1 MKHLFFLTAI
11 IFTMTTQAQ
20 EFKNPLSLFDPSP
33 YGFSHMVTVP
43 EGYKLIFVAGQGG
56 EENTEGKLSPD
67 FRRQLAFSL
76 KNIEEALAT
85 EDLTMN
91 NIVKLTTLVV
101 DHDEEKLNT
110 IVEEFNKVWPEK
122 NFPINTL
129 IPVPKLAIAGMLIE
143 IEALVVKRPE
153 NE

>member
-1 MKHLFFLTAI
+1 
-11 IFTMTTQAQ
+11 MTTQAQ
-20 EFKNPLSLFDPSP
+20 EFKNPPSLFDPSP

-56 EENTEGKLSPD
+56 EENTEGKLSSD

-76 KNIEEALAT
+76 KNIKDALAS
-85 EDLTMN
+85 ENLNIN
-91 NIVKLTTLVV
+91 NVVKLTTLVV
-101 DHDEEKLNT
+101 DHNEEKLNI

-129 IPVPKLAIAGMLIE
+129 IPVPKLAIDGMLIE
-143 IEALVVKRPE
+143 IEALAVKSP
-153 NE
+153 N

>member
-20 EFKNPLSLFDPSP
+20 EFKNPSSLFDPSP

-56 EENTEGKLSPD
+56 EENIEGKLSSD

-76 KNIEEALAT
+76 KNIKDALAT
-85 EDLTMN
+85 ENLNMN
-91 NIVKLTTLVV
+91 NVVKLTTLVV
-101 DHDEEKLNT
+101 DHDEEKLNI

-129 IPVPKLAIAGMLIE
+129 IPVPKLAIDGMLIE
-143 IEALVVKRPE
+143 IEALAVKSP
-153 NE
+153 N

>member
-20 EFKNPLSLFDPSP
+20 EFKNPSSLFDPSP

-56 EENTEGKLSPD
+56 EENTEGKLTPD
-67 FRRQLAFSL
+67 FRRQLVFSL
-76 KNIEEALAT
+76 KNIKDALEAENLS
-85 EDLTMN
+85 MN
-91 NIVKLTTLVV
+91 SVVKLTTLVV
-101 DHDEEKLNT
+101 DHDEEKLNI

-129 IPVPKLAIAGMLIE
+129 IPVTKLAIHGMLIE
-143 IEALVVKRPE
+143 IEALAVKSP
-153 NE
+153 N